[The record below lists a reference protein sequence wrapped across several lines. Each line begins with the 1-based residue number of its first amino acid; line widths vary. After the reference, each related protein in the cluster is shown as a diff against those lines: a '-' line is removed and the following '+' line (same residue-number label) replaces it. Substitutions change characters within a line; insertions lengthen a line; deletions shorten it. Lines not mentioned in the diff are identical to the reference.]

1 MNKKQ
6 IITLL
11 SLAAAIVVVV
21 TATVLLWPA
30 SAAQQAPVAPVPA
43 VDVTT
48 PSTDEQPQEAE
59 PSQKEALEGNTD
71 VEPVEPDVP
80 LPAPGELSYED
91 YNAMSAAS
99 QRAYMESFEDV
110 EDFFVWYYDA
120 KDAYDAAHPD
130 IEVGDGVIDLE
141 DLLPDE

>member
-1 MNKKQ
+1 MSKKQ
-6 IITLL
+6 IFSLL
-11 SLAAAIVVVV
+11 AIVVTILAVV

-30 SAAQQAPVAPVPA
+30 SVAQREPVVPVPA
-43 VDVTT
+43 EDATT
-48 PSTDEQPQEAE
+48 PPTEELPQEDE
-59 PSQKEALEGNTD
+59 PASDESLEGKID
-71 VEPVEPDVP
+71 AS

-110 EDFFVWYYDA
+110 EDFFEWYYDA
-120 KDAYDAAHPD
+120 KDAYDAEHPAID
-130 IEVGDGVIDLE
+130 VGDGVIDLE